1 MEDHTLQFYIGNTLV
16 GKTDSTANAHRIKL
30 KQAVNG
36 GSLYI
41 TATNKAADYI
51 DSAELYV
58 LGRCENFYKS
68 EKSITY
74 CCTAEQKYFNLAGKH
89 QTVTLCHQ

>member
-1 MEDHTLQFYIGNTLV
+1 MQEITSNRFLEDHTLQFYIGNTLV

-41 TATNKAADYI
+41 TATNKDADYI

-58 LGRCENFYKS
+58 LGRCEKFYKS
-68 EKSITY
+68 EELLYSRTKV
-74 CCTAEQKYFNLAGKH
+74 L
-89 QTVTLCHQ
+89 